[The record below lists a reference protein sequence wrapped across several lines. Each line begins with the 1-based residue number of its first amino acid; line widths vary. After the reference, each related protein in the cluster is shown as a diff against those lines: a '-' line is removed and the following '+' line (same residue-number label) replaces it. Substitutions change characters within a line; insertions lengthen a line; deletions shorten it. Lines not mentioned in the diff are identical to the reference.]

1 MQKNQEIPNLHWMSK
16 AIFGV
21 LLTVLS
27 SDLRATPPPLT
38 ATLTTLV
45 PPTISPSPISAVA
58 DLKITIS
65 GGTAGQRTTLNV
77 MVFLNTGLAAI
88 PDTAQLTDPSGR
100 TIAAIKSGNT
110 YTFLNVQL
118 DQPGS
123 NATQVF
129 TIANM
134 KANTASMTPPAQ
146 VAVAVAMMSN
156 LPMMLSNPISVVAFV
171 TAPSGCIFSISGPAN
186 VPGLSK
192 YRYAINVP
200 AGKTATGISWTI
212 DKPTASIEGATNQVE
227 AVVKFQNS
235 KADYVGAKATFT
247 LDGNQVCAVK
257 QVALVKVEV
266 GTAKLTNPGKA
277 SEYYGSKVFLVNAPA
292 SGEAPKWV
300 TTHDPGSDWAKFTY
314 NGTKQAVETK
324 VVVKSKTDDGDP
336 AFKAESKVTLTS
348 PAEKPDA
355 LQKIQVGFIQH
366 ESDVGSSSYTG
377 GLRRTV
383 ATPTSVTV
391 DWLTNTTGLAAT
403 DEWPWY
409 DTTARATGAGT
420 GSWNTTL
427 TMQDSPVLSIPSQ
440 YNPNDAADPDRNRGL
455 TSATEAEGFVIRIA
469 ARTLDGDLGADKR
482 YFAEANSS
490 WRVNFA
496 WPVTVGVSIVTVG
509 PDWTRPGDPSEVD
522 ANVVPAVINAN
533 DPFMRWKCATRTCEP

>member
-1 MQKNQEIPNLHWMSK
+1 MHKNQEIPNRHWMSR

-27 SDLRATPPPLT
+27 SDLRATPAPLT

-45 PPTISPSPISAVA
+45 PPTISPGPISAVA
-58 DLKITIS
+58 DLTITIS

-77 MVFLNTGLAAI
+77 MVFLNTGIAAV

-100 TIAAIKSGNT
+100 TIAGVKAGNA
-110 YTFLNVQL
+110 YTFMNVQL

-146 VAVAVAMMSN
+146 VAVAVALISN
-156 LPMMLSNPISVVAFV
+156 VYISATNPMIVVAFV

-200 AGKTATGISWTI
+200 AGGTATAISWTI
-212 DKPTASIEGATNQVE
+212 DRPTASLEGAANQVE
-227 AVVKFQNS
+227 AIVKFQNTRADMIGV
-235 KADYVGAKATFT
+235 KAAFT
-247 LDGNQVCAVK
+247 LNGNQVCAVK

-266 GTAKLTNPGKA
+266 GTAKLTNTGKA

-292 SGEAPKWV
+292 TGAPKWV
-300 TTHDPGSDWAKFTY
+300 TTHDPGSAWDKFTY
-314 NGTKQAVETK
+314 NGTKQPAEPK
-324 VVVKSKTDDGDP
+324 VVVKSKTDGGDP

-348 PAEKPDA
+348 PVEKPDA
-355 LQKIQVGFIQH
+355 LQKIQVGFMQH
-366 ESDVGSSSYTG
+366 ESDVGFSAYTG
-377 GLRRTV
+377 GLERIV
-383 ATPTSVTV
+383 ATPTSITV
-391 DWLTNTTGLAAT
+391 DWLTTTTGLAGT

-427 TMQDSPVLSIPSQ
+427 TMQDAPVLSIPSQ
-440 YNPNDAADPDRNRGL
+440 YNPNDAADPDRNRAL
-455 TSATEAEGFVIRIA
+455 TSASETEGFVIRIA
-469 ARTLDGDLGADKR
+469 ARTLDNDLGADKR

-509 PDWTRPGDPSEVD
+509 PDWTRPGDASEVD
-522 ANVVPAVINAN
+522 VNVVPAVINAN
-533 DPFMRWKCATRTCEP
+533 DPFMRWKCQTRTCQP